1 MVQHHIQWIFKKISS
16 ELFLRRLGTIFQ
28 SHNKCSQCVRA
39 DSDIPL
45 PTPDFCSSVLS
56 HGLCLQQSTTKVCKK
71 TCVWVCQLLLTCLR
85 KGISP
90 AFSNL
95 PGNAGFPWFQP
106 PTTLP
111 SSSTPC
117 PISMTGQLPS
127 RHELLWGHLREPKNY
142 ELTLRTEQDRAWEG
156 GSSRKK

>member
-1 MVQHHIQWIFKKISS
+1 M
-16 ELFLRRLGTIFQ
+16 
-28 SHNKCSQCVRA
+28 
-39 DSDIPL
+39 
-45 PTPDFCSSVLS
+45 
-56 HGLCLQQSTTKVCKK
+56 KVCKK

-127 RHELLWGHLREPKNY
+127 RHELLWGHLWEPKNY
-142 ELTLRTEQDRAWEG
+142 ELTLRTAGQGLGRRQQALASPPTGAAVGLTAVSWSRQG
-156 GSSRKK
+156 RKCLGPPGRSLGSLLSSCLEEVEFCQLCQETRKPPPPPLEF